1 MMLELLSVRRRSWP
15 VLAGA
20 TIAAAMLAGSPAR
33 ADAIDGDWC
42 SPDGK
47 HLSIKGPAIVTPGGV
62 AMSGN
67 YTRHAFSYVAPE
79 KDPNPGSTIFMSLMS
94 ETTVQVREGTPV
106 AQPVVWKRCENIT

>member
-1 MMLELLSVRRRSWP
+1 MTIEKQNGRRATFI
-15 VLAGA
+15 AGGLILGA
-20 TIAAAMLAGSPAR
+20 VAFSSPAR

-47 HLSIKGPAIVTPGGV
+47 HLTIKGPAIKTPGGV
-62 AMSGN
+62 DMSGN
-67 YTRHAFSYVAPE
+67 YTRHAFSYVVPE
-79 KDPNPGSTIFMSLMS
+79 KEPNAGSTIFMSLMN